1 MEKIGRK
8 SDVISGIILE
18 VRINWMKLEFIEMRE
33 ELSLF
38 SEGHIYLLFLIGA
51 DISPSLP

>member
-1 MEKIGRK
+1 MIARK
-8 SDVISGIILE
+8 SDVISGITLE
-18 VRINWMKLEFIEMRE
+18 VSINWVKLEFIEMRE

-38 SEGHIYLLFLIGA
+38 SECHIHLLFLIGA